1 MHLAAALGAHLGQ
14 ELRSK
19 GAVLDLGQ
27 NLLHLLAGLLGDQ
40 ALAGAVVAVLGSVGD
55 GVAHLGEAALVDQVN
70 DQLHLVAGL
79 KVGHLGLVAGLHQ
92 RIEAG
97 VDQLG
102 NTAAQHGLLAEQIGL
117 GLLLEGG
124 LQNACTAC
132 ADAGS
137 ISQCDILG
145 LTGVVLLHAD
155 QRGAALALGVQAA
168 HDVAGALG
176 SDHDDVH
183 VLGRGDGLEV
193 DVEAVCK
200 GQCLALGHV
209 GSNLGVVDIG
219 AQLIG
224 HQHHDNI
231 AGLGSLFH
239 LHDLE
244 VVMGG
249 SELRSLCPV
258 SRTLAQADHNVDAA
272 LSQIL
277 RVCMTLAAEADDSDG
292 LAVQHAEVAVGIVV
306 FLDSHNR

>member
-1 MHLAAALGAHLGQ
+1 M
-14 ELRSK
+14 
-19 GAVLDLGQ
+19 
-27 NLLHLLAGLLGDQ
+27 
-40 ALAGAVVAVLGSVGD
+40 
-55 GVAHLGEAALVDQVN
+55 
-70 DQLHLVAGL
+70 
-79 KVGHLGLVAGLHQ
+79 
-92 RIEAG
+92 
-97 VDQLG
+97 
-102 NTAAQHGLLAEQIGL
+102 
-117 GLLLEGG
+117 
-124 LQNACTAC
+124 
-132 ADAGS
+132 
-137 ISQCDILG
+137 
-145 LTGVVLLHAD
+145 
-155 QRGAALALGVQAA
+155 
-168 HDVAGALG
+168 AGALG
-176 SDHDDVH
+176 GDHDDVH
-183 VLGRGDGLEV
+183 ILGGGDGLEV

>member
-1 MHLAAALGAHLGQ
+1 M
-14 ELRSK
+14 
-19 GAVLDLGQ
+19 
-27 NLLHLLAGLLGDQ
+27 
-40 ALAGAVVAVLGSVGD
+40 
-55 GVAHLGEAALVDQVN
+55 
-70 DQLHLVAGL
+70 AGL
-79 KVGHLGLVAGLHQ
+79 KVCHLGLVASFHQ

-183 VLGRGDGLEV
+183 VLGSGDGLEV

-209 GSNLGVVDIG
+209 GSHLRVVDIG

-224 HQHHDNI
+224 YQHHDNI

-239 LHDLE
+239 FHHLE
-244 VVMGG
+244 VFVGG
-249 SELRSLCPV
+249 CELRSLCPV
-258 SRTLAQADHNVDAA
+258 SRTLAQTHHNVDAA
-272 LSQIL
+272 LGQIL